1 MKRAPGRSRL
11 EHGRVK
17 RPYCVSDDEM
27 NRESAASPDVFTV
40 RGSWRRQA
48 WVVGASSGFVVVGAL
63 MLLLPTPAK
72 SVLPWS
78 EAGQGLVGLLAI
90 LFGSVCLAVMVYV
103 ASRPILHVGPDGLT
117 DYRRRIDIPFVDI
130 MSVSI
135 HSQQYRVVW
144 LSWLIVVGSLLAGC
158 GSSSDLGQQEPT
170 YVRQLSIT
178 ETTVRGL
185 DDGWSVGVQW
195 VSNERYV
202 DAEGKERRGLVAR
215 ISVWN
220 DALGQSDTLHVYEGM
235 VFPIGEQ
242 RFQVIKLKTN
252 RSLSVAPGSSNGYI
266 IIGQL
271 AEDSEAVPG
280 MGGMGLTAGTVE
292 RLFEDG
298 SAHVYRQD
306 GKETIDLYCHVAEG
320 TWCYFVPQGQ
330 IEPYD
335 GLYDPRIEDEARRI
349 TSDVAE
355 QLTKELGVETIAH
368 SRNNGVKV
376 RCARPEDALSQ
387 VTCRVDRGGGWQES
401 SVLP

>member
-1 MKRAPGRSRL
+1 M
-11 EHGRVK
+11 
-17 RPYCVSDDEM
+17 
-27 NRESAASPDVFTV
+27 
-40 RGSWRRQA
+40 
-48 WVVGASSGFVVVGAL
+48 
-63 MLLLPTPAK
+63 
-72 SVLPWS
+72 
-78 EAGQGLVGLLAI
+78 I
-90 LFGSVCLAVMVYV
+90 LQ
-103 ASRPILHVGPDGLT
+103 P
-117 DYRRRIDIPFVDI
+117 
-130 MSVSI
+130 SVSFVKG
-135 HSQQYRVVW
+135 SQPRVVW

-170 YVRQLSIT
+170 YGRQLSIT
-178 ETTVRGL
+178 ETTVGGL
-185 DDGWSVGVQW
+185 GNGWSVGVQW

-220 DALGQSDTLHVYEGM
+220 DALEKNDTLEVYEGM
-235 VFPIGEQ
+235 VFPIDEQ

-252 RSLSVAPGSSNGYI
+252 SSLSTAPGSSNGYI
-266 IIGQL
+266 VIGQL

-280 MGGMGLTAGTVE
+280 MGGMSLTAGAAE

-306 GKETIDLYCHVAEG
+306 GSETIDLFCHVVEG
-320 TWCYFVPQGQ
+320 TWCYFVPQGK

-335 GLYDPRIEDEARRI
+335 GLYDPQIEDEARRI